1 MSVAVLRDLKDDV
14 LTALRGWGTGVHDIG
29 HLGREGGKEKRGG
42 EREEMEGEERE
53 RERERERE
61 KFNNKQV
68 YSSLSMLTKQNDK

>member
-1 MSVAVLRDLKDDV
+1 MTFLPFSEDGELVFMISVI
-14 LTALRGWGTGVHDIG
+14 WE
-29 HLGREGGKEKRGG
+29 GREGKRREGG
-42 EREEMEGEERE
+42 EREEMEGEE

>member
-1 MSVAVLRDLKDDV
+1 MTFLPLSEDGELVFMISVI
-14 LTALRGWGTGVHDIG
+14 WE
-29 HLGREGGKEKRGG
+29 GREGKRRDGG
-42 EREEMEGEERE
+42 RGE